1 MAEELVIAT
10 PRLELIAAT
19 PTLLRAELE
28 GRRVLETALGASVP
42 AEWPPALFDRSAMEY
57 TLERLEADD
66 DQSGWWLWYIVR
78 HVADGTAR
86 TAVGICG
93 YKGAP
98 DESGSVEVGYSIL
111 DAYQGQGYA
120 TEAVAGLLARAFEEP
135 EVRRVV
141 AETLP
146 ELARSIGVLRR
157 LGFEEA
163 GSGSEAGA
171 VRYEL
176 PRERYEARSSSGA

>member
-19 PTLLRAELE
+19 PTLLKAELD

-42 AEWPPALFDRSAMEY
+42 AEWPPELFDRDAMEFM
-57 TLERLEADD
+57 LRRLEAPEGEP
-66 DQSGWWLWYIVR
+66 GWWLWYVVR
-78 HVADGTAR
+78 HSADGTAR
-86 TAVGICG
+86 TAVGVCG

-98 DESGSVEVGYSIL
+98 DAEGTVEIGYSIL
-111 DAYQGQGYA
+111 REYQRQGYA
-120 TEAVAGLLARAFEEP
+120 TEAVAGLLARAFADAR
-135 EVRRVV
+135 VRRVT

-146 ELARSIGVLRR
+146 DLTASIGVLEKQ
-157 LGFEEA
+157 GFGEA
-163 GSGSEAGA
+163 GPGSEHGV

-176 PRERYEARSSSGA
+176 PRERYEARSPAVG